1 MRAAGAILPVRRPAL
16 APLADRLGRDAIAL
30 SQDPGW
36 LPRSRNLGTDRRGGA
51 GLWGDRG
58 RQDLLARE
66 GLAHGS
72 KRQAYA
78 SIAQRTRSQERSA
91 TKQLRGRQEISESRR
106 WPPPTSPVPTFTES
120 GTTRSDQA
128 TIQIQ
133 RLIPDNLKGP
143 GVARP

>member
-1 MRAAGAILPVRRPAL
+1 MRAAGAILTVRRPAL

-51 GLWGDRG
+51 GFRVDRG
-58 RQDLLARE
+58 HQDLLARE

-91 TKQLRGRQEISESRR
+91 TKQLVSRSVQNLRRRNAEKHGTALVGNVEIVE
-106 WPPPTSPVPTFTES
+106 V
-120 GTTRSDQA
+120 Q
-128 TIQIQ
+128 
-133 RLIPDNLKGP
+133 
-143 GVARP
+143 